1 MFFRTIEPFIA
12 EVNNRTVATVKRV
25 MDVGNPVP
33 PGTALSTVRPALE
46 TVYADL
52 GIDPAEIGT
61 FGAKQNLNCPTARS
75 AAASNVVTAAGSV
88 LLALLVVLLGA
99 ML

>member
-12 EVNNRTVATVKRV
+12 EVNNKTVATVKRV

-46 TVYADL
+46 ATYADL
-52 GIDPAEIGT
+52 DIEPAEIGT
-61 FGAKQNLNCPTARS
+61 FGAKQNLNCPTAKS
-75 AAASNVVTAAGSV
+75 AAGSNVVTAGGSFLLV
-88 LLALLVVLLGA
+88 LLVLLGA